1 MHTAAGVARSVA
13 LVLSIILSSVSGLAN
28 PVDIAASAHRHHT
41 ARRRRRAQYGAAL
54 ALLIAKQYALDAEFQ
69 LLNPL
74 PPLRT
79 VYVRARSTHWWA
91 RVVNGDWNKLTPA
104 ARNREW
110 LETFRMG
117 HDTFEYLHTRRV
129 VTLHVFGATPNWIP
143 TLRNEAPV
151 ARR

>member
-79 VYVRARSTHWWA
+79 VYVRAR
-91 RVVNGDWNKLTPA
+91 
-104 ARNREW
+104 
-110 LETFRMG
+110 
-117 HDTFEYLHTRRV
+117 
-129 VTLHVFGATPNWIP
+129 ATPGGPLLLEPLSHPRPN
-143 TLRNEAPV
+143 TLRFACFASDLLPV
-151 ARR
+151 LKEQFGELFLHPVIVPPIKTSP